1 MGKASAPPT
10 PDYKGAAEATA
21 AGNRINQNTP
31 WGSLSYQQSGTDA
44 QGNPTYTANT
54 TLSPEQ
60 QQLLSQNT
68 SLQTGLLGTAQSGLG
83 QVAQALSNPAIDN
96 SKLAAMPINP
106 GETYTDASMRLMQPY
121 LHQQQSDLDT
131 RLANQGVTQGSEA
144 YGRDQMALKD
154 QQDRAALQAI
164 QTGIGQD
171 MTARQQGIQEQ
182 AYVNQYPLNV
192 VNALRTG
199 NQVTGPQFQNT
210 QGLGANYSGALGNT
224 YGAQLNA
231 TNASNAANANF
242 MNGLFGLGGAAI
254 LSDIRLKR
262 DIERI
267 GTHARGFG
275 VYKFRYLDSDLE
287 HIGVMAQE
295 VEPILPEAV
304 LTGPDGYKMVHYGM
318 L

>member
-1 MGKASAPPT
+1 
-10 PDYKGAAEATA
+10 
-21 AGNRINQNTP
+21 
-31 WGSLSYQQSGTDA
+31 
-44 QGNPTYTANT
+44 
-54 TLSPEQ
+54 
-60 QQLLSQNT
+60 
-68 SLQTGLLGTAQSGLG
+68 
-83 QVAQALSNPAIDN
+83 
-96 SKLAAMPINP
+96 
-106 GETYTDASMRLMQPY
+106 MQPY

-131 RLANQGVTQGSEA
+131 RLANQGVTSGSDA
-144 YGRDQMALKD
+144 YNRDQMALKD

-210 QGLGANYSGALGNT
+210 PAGPNYMGAAQNA
-224 YGAQLNA
+224 YGADLNA
-231 TNASNAANANF
+231 TNAANAANSNF
-242 MNGLFGLGGAAI
+242 LSGLFGLGSAAI
-254 LSDIRLKR
+254 FKSDIRLKR

-275 VYKFRYLDSDLE
+275 IYKFRYLDSDAQ

-304 LTGPDGYKMVHYGM
+304 LTGTDGYKMVNYGM